1 MNRMKQYTKGLLFA
15 IMAIAGLTLT
25 SCKDQPD
32 KYETTDGTPSVDYIR
47 NLSTEIKSSRDAAD
61 MHYTNGELVEEAS
74 PQSTLA
80 LIGSN
85 MRSVVKVMF
94 NDKEAVLN
102 NSYIT
107 DNVLIVDVPKGVPSE
122 VTDKIYLY
130 NTSGQV
136 TTVDFK
142 VVIPAPSINTMSC
155 EYAKPG
161 TIAKVIGE
169 YIVTYDDSP
178 IEVYFKNAADQN
190 IKAEIIDIDPDNTYV
205 TVRIPEDAVE
215 GSITMKTLYGTS
227 VSAFHYLES
236 RGIMFDFEAVED
248 GGTGLGLGKTNAW
261 HERPVV
267 MDENSLSGHYMIIGD
282 GKKAQEAKGGW
293 DDGTYSFEYWCG
305 DWNTPQ
311 TYPTGPGIRLH
322 DLPNVDFSKPE
333 NLTLKFELLIPSSNP
348 CKTGGLHILFASE
361 QYVSLGNTNE
371 TRTNAFG
378 KTIMGCNN
386 IYFRGPGDADW
397 DGSDYW
403 KEMNP
408 LPRAIYRPWN
418 SEKSGSFDTG
428 GQWITVSLPIATSF
442 VYGYDGSG
450 LTFNL
455 TNESDYSSFQMILM
469 GGGKEDSTPLFY
481 IDNIRV
487 IPNK

>member
-15 IMAIAGLTLT
+15 IMAIAGLTLI

-61 MHYTNGELVEEAS
+61 THYTNGELVLEAS

-85 MRSVVKVMF
+85 LRSVTKVMF
-94 NDKEAVLN
+94 NDKQAVLN

-107 DNVLIVDVPKGVPSE
+107 DNVLIVDVPKGVPAE

-130 NTSGQV
+130 STNGEV

-161 TIAKVIGE
+161 TVAKVIGD

-178 IEVYFKNAADQN
+178 LEVYFKNAADQN
-190 IKAEIIDIDPDNTYV
+190 IAAEIIEVDPDNSYV

-227 VSAFHYLES
+227 TSGFHYLDS
-236 RGIMFDFEAVED
+236 RGILFDFDNPVK
-248 GGTGLGLGKTNAW
+248 GTNFVLGSIKSGW
-261 HERPVV
+261 HDFMRVK
-267 MDENSLSGHYMIIGD
+267 DEWSLSGTYMQLGD
-282 GKKAQEAKGGW
+282 GEAVMTKDGKW
-293 DDGTYSFEYWCG
+293 DDNHFSFEYWCG
-305 DWNTPQ
+305 SWDDPQ
-311 TYPTGPGIRLH
+311 VIDKASANANIALF
-322 DLPNVDFSKPE
+322 NIQDFTKWE
-333 NLTLKFELLIPSSNP
+333 NLDLKFEMCIPSSNAWKAG
-348 CKTGGLHILFASE
+348 CMQIAFQGIE
-361 QYVSLGNTNE
+361 QLTLSGKPVSGYSDVAE
-371 TRTNAFG
+371 PQAFIFNGEWAEDNKKGCPYNQG
-378 KTIMGCNN
+378 KFG
-386 IYFRGPGDADW
+386 
-397 DGSDYW
+397 
-403 KEMNP
+403 
-408 LPRAIYRPWN
+408 RAMYRPWA
-418 SEKSGSFDTG
+418 SAKSGSYDTANE
-428 GQWITVSLPIATSF
+428 WVTVRVPLKEF
-442 VYGYDGSG
+442 VYDREGGAAEK
-450 LTFNL
+450 TF
-455 TNESDYSSFQMILM
+455 SSYKDFASLNIFVVA
-469 GGGKEDSTPLFY
+469 GGINGKECYPIIK